1 MLLNFS
7 HVTKS
12 SARKCTK
19 CFQLNIRSMDDYI
32 DQRLQNAAYFENLL
46 KNKEIEQND
55 ENREIVNAHA
65 KWREEDEGKLEYIF
79 ISLYTHCSIGPDY
92 SLSLKTGSEL
102 SLEEMELMYMIL
114 ESNMKEKDEQHGKEW
129 NAVNERECLFFY

>member
-1 MLLNFS
+1 
-7 HVTKS
+7 
-12 SARKCTK
+12 
-19 CFQLNIRSMDDYI
+19 MDDYI

-46 KNKEIEQND
+46 KKKEIEQND

-65 KWREEDEGKLEYIF
+65 KWREEDEGKLEYIY

-114 ESNMKEKDEQHGKEW
+114 ESNMKEKDEQNGKEW